1 MVRFITLLFLGAGAY
16 FLYLHSQ
23 RRASFKTD
31 PPRQANPYSILNSSD
46 FSNPLD
52 SHLNLPSNELE
63 RGTPGRD
70 AYRPRE
76 R

>member
-1 MVRFITLLFLGAGAY
+1 MRFITFLFLGAGAY

-23 RRASFKTD
+23 RKAGFGEAPARE
-31 PPRQANPYSILNSSD
+31 ANPYSILNSSD
-46 FSNPLD
+46 FSNSLD
-52 SHLNLPSNELE
+52 AHLNLPSNELE

-70 AYRPRE
+70 PYRPRE